1 LQPLERRVVLF
12 ATFQLSYNVASRCER
27 PLGERRAAASCV
39 QQTAVVGRSC
49 RCSRLLRNPLW
60 RMLVFDDDDLT
71 VLTVVLGAISGLS
84 EDGKRA
90 VQVRFIL
97 RNVPVFSSRSSV
109 HQTWSS

>member
-1 LQPLERRVVLF
+1 
-12 ATFQLSYNVASRCER
+12 
-27 PLGERRAAASCV
+27 
-39 QQTAVVGRSC
+39 
-49 RCSRLLRNPLW
+49 
-60 RMLVFDDDDLT
+60 MLVFDDDDLT